1 LKIKRIIINN
11 FMSIGHIDFT
21 FENKLYLLNG
31 INNDVLVDNL
41 PTSNGAGK
49 SAFTLSIIQ
58 CLFNRNPKSNYFE
71 NLNNHITS
79 KPYVIKLY
87 IEVKSIDYL
96 ISNDRNTLS
105 IIVKDLTNDKVLSD
119 RITESLI
126 IIQDII
132 GLTYE
137 EFVTLSYINQDTIG
151 NLFSTDGN
159 LILKYFDLT
168 ILDTYT
174 RKAKD
179 KRANLNSDI
188 RTLKLRIGDI
198 TKSISVVNED
208 NLYDELDEL
217 NKDKEELL
225 ENHTYMTSKAKLT
238 NDISIL
244 SEKLSSLHSIK
255 KQVESSLQLLEL
267 SICPTCNRPL
277 DNLNVDNLQEQLS
290 DIEDKILTTST
301 LLSHKQES
309 LTNLKDEFDG
319 QFKIINDKIISLE
332 AKIATHKHIL
342 SVPSKDI
349 DKLQLEL
356 LEKEKELQ
364 IVKSLIK
371 LLESGKVTTVYLH
384 TFISGLNDNIEDI
397 LSATNNDFSLYAKI
411 VKGKIMF
418 NISSNGVDRELAM
431 LSGGEFTILA
441 LTILTALFKTLEQQL
456 NIIVP
461 ILVIDEA
468 FNRID
473 KHNIKPISSL
483 IDELKKNKNVI
494 VIQHHNELPY
504 KLFDEVIT
512 LTKEQG
518 ITLC

>member
-1 LKIKRIIINN
+1 
-11 FMSIGHIDFT
+11 MSIGHIDFN

-31 INNDVLVDNL
+31 VNNDVLIDNL
-41 PTSNGAGK
+41 PTSNGSGK

-71 NLNNHITS
+71 NLNNKITG
-79 KPYVIKLY
+79 KPYKIELY
-87 IEVKSIDYL
+87 INVKDIDYL
-96 ISNDRNTLS
+96 IINDRNTLS
-105 IIVKDLTNDKVLSD
+105 IIIKDLTNDKVLSD
-119 RITESLI
+119 RITESLT

-159 LILKYFDLT
+159 LILKYFDLS
-168 ILDTYT
+168 ILDVYT
-174 RKAKD
+174 KKAKEQ
-179 KRANLNSDI
+179 RAILNSDI

-198 TKSISVVNED
+198 TKSISMVSED
-208 NLYDELDEL
+208 NLHDEL
-217 NKDKEELL
+217 NILNEDKDELL
-225 ENHTYMTSKAKLT
+225 ENHPYMTSKAKLT

-244 SEKLSSLHSIK
+244 SEKLSSLNSIK
-255 KQVESSLQLLEL
+255 KQVESSLKLLEL

-277 DNLNVDNLQEQLS
+277 DNLDVDNLKEQLS
-290 DIEDKILTTST
+290 DVEDNILTTST
-301 LLSHKQES
+301 LLSHKQEA
-309 LTNLKDEFDG
+309 LNNLKDEFESK
-319 QFKIINDKIISLE
+319 FKNINDKIVSLE

-342 SVPSKDI
+342 SVPSQDI
-349 DKLQLEL
+349 DKLQMEL

-364 IVKSLIK
+364 IIKSLIK
-371 LLESGKVTTVYLH
+371 VLESGKVTTVYLH
-384 TFISGLNDNIEDI
+384 TFIDGLNDNIEDI
-397 LSATNNDFSLYAKI
+397 LSTSRSDFSLYAKV

-418 NISSNGVDRELAM
+418 NISSNGTERELAM

-456 NIIVP
+456 NIVIP

-473 KHNIKPISSL
+473 NHNIKPISSL
-483 IDELKKNKNVI
+483 ISELKKDKNVI
-494 VIQHHNELPY
+494 VIQHHKELPY
-504 KLFDEVIT
+504 ELFEDTIT
-512 LTKEQG
+512 VTKEEG